1 MGGMIKMKN
10 SKLIIFSSL
19 AGFVLSFIFGL
30 FSHSRFIRIFLT
42 AVLFALIFAL
52 LAILISFVYSKFLDI
67 DGNAPGIALAGNGS
81 AKNSSNHTVDIVI
94 SESELEQ
101 TGNSNHFDVGNNKQ
115 MLNASD
121 MSSVDETDTSAPESG
136 FVPLRTKETSS
147 NFSQNE
153 ALSPGAVKN
162 SSGSGNSG
170 VQTVIS
176 GTTLDEL
183 PDMGD
188 VSFLQNNESDE
199 GSIDLTENSDFIS
212 SALKYKDDNKNN
224 IQDASL
230 MAKAISSILSEE
242 T

>member
-1 MGGMIKMKN
+1 MKN
-10 SKLIIFSSL
+10 SKLIIVSAS

-52 LAILISFVYSKFLDI
+52 LAILISFVYTKFLDV
-67 DGNAPGIALAGNGS
+67 DGTAPGIALAGNGS

-94 SESELEQ
+94 SESDLEQ

-115 MLNASD
+115 MLNDSD
-121 MSSVDETDTSAPESG
+121 TKAEEAADSSIPESG
-136 FVPLRTKETSS
+136 FVPLRAKETSA
-147 NFSQNE
+147 NFSGSE
-153 ALSPGAVKN
+153 AVTPAAMKKSSN
-162 SSGSGNSG
+162 SSASG
-170 VQTVIS
+170 VETVIS
-176 GTTLDEL
+176 GNTLDEL

-188 VSFLQNNESDE
+188 VSFLQNSESDD
-199 GSIDLTENSDFIS
+199 GSIDLSENSDFIS
-212 SALKYKDDNKNN
+212 SALKYKDDNANN

>member
-1 MGGMIKMKN
+1 MKN
-10 SKLIIFSSL
+10 SKLIIVSAS
-19 AGFVLSFIFGL
+19 AGFVLSFVFGL

-42 AVLFALIFAL
+42 AVLFGLIFAL
-52 LAILISFVYSKFLDI
+52 IAILISFVYTKFLDI
-67 DGNAPGIALAGNGS
+67 DGTAPGIALAGNGS
-81 AKNSSNHTVDIVI
+81 AKASSNHTVDIVI
-94 SESELEQ
+94 SESDLEQ
-101 TGNSNHFDVGNNKQ
+101 TGNSNHFDVGSNKQ

-121 MSSVDETDTSAPESG
+121 MNAAEEPDTSIPESG

-153 ALSPGAVKN
+153 AVSPAAVSN
-162 SSGSGNSG
+162 SNSAANSG
-170 VQTVIS
+170 IQTVIS

-188 VSFLQNNESDE
+188 VSFLQNSESDE
-199 GSIDLTENSDFIS
+199 ESIDLSENSDFIS